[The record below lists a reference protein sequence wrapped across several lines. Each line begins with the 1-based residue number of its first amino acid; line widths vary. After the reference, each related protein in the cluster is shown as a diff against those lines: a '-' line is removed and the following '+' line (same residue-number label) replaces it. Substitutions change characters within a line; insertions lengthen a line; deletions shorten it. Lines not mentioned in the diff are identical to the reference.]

1 MSSSSTRSGFLY
13 GTAALSAWGLLPIY
27 WKQLSAV
34 PSLEL
39 IGHRALWSVLF
50 LLLFCAVRGEGREL
64 VTILKTPKKVVT
76 LAGTGA
82 LIASNWLVYVWGVNH
97 GRLLESSLGYFLS
110 PLVSIALGALF
121 LNEKLSRQKKC
132 AVALAATGVL
142 LKACSAGMVP
152 WLGLFLAVSMSTYG
166 FVRKKLGVSSLVGL
180 TVETLALA
188 PVALVY
194 LTHLSLSGESHFFS
208 EGLITTLLLAMTGV
222 CTSLPLMWYVRA
234 GQLLPLSTLG
244 ILQYLSPTL
253 QLVLAVVFF
262 NEPLTTSAL
271 VSFSFIWVAIAVY
284 LHGDLNANRTIHC
297 PARVGCTI
305 GTSRKDAPSLGR

>member
-1 MSSSSTRSGFLY
+1 MSSHSTRSGFLY
-13 GTAALSAWGLLPIY
+13 GTAALSAWGLLPVY

-39 IGHRALWSVLF
+39 IGHRALWSVVF
-50 LLLFCAVRGEGREL
+50 LLLFCVVRGGIKEL
-64 VTILKTPKKVVT
+64 FETLSKPRKVLM
-76 LAGTGA
+76 LAATGT

-121 LNEKLSRQKKC
+121 LNEKLSPQKKY
-132 AVALAATGVL
+132 AVGLAATGVF
-142 LKACSAGMVP
+142 LKAWSAGVVP

-166 FVRKKLGVSSLVGL
+166 FVRKQLGVSSLVGL

-188 PVALVY
+188 PVALAY
-194 LTHLSLSGESHFFS
+194 LVSLSLSHESHFIS
-208 EGLITTLLLAMTGV
+208 DGTKTTIFLLMTGV
-222 CTSLPLMWYVRA
+222 CTSLPLMWFVRA

-253 QLVLAVVFF
+253 QLLLAVALF
-262 NEPLTTSAL
+262 NEPLTTGGL
-271 VSFSFIWVAIAVY
+271 VSFCFIWVAIALY
-284 LHGDLNANRTIHC
+284 LHSDLTKERAPIPQTHE
-297 PARVGCTI
+297 GSDFS
-305 GTSRKDAPSLGR
+305 TSAKEVRSFSR